1 MSALSL
7 LGAFGT
13 LLVAGYGLLAL
24 LVGQKTRFSLTEQIA
39 FSWLLGIGSVSLLL
53 WIFGLF
59 VHGGLLPTLVSIVCL
74 SLGFVG
80 WRRMVPVPLRRS
92 PTPCEIFLG
101 IIIVIEIAIV
111 FYLSFVHTLGWD
123 GLLNWEIKA
132 RYAFANGGVLP
143 ATYLSDSGRA
153 FSHPEYPLAIPFTEL
168 WLYLWLGEADQF
180 CAKAIFPIFYV
191 GGTFL
196 LVALGKR
203 LTGRTGIGL
212 FLAAFLFF
220 VPQITVE
227 AGSAVV
233 GYADFPLSIFYL
245 ATIGCLFCA
254 TEPKNDAFFR
264 LYAAFLALLP
274 WVKRDGL
281 ILWTVA
287 AACGVFV
294 ILRTKKSPLFFLGF
308 LPGLLIICG
317 WHLYLSSMH
326 ALQAADFVP
335 VNLETLGAHLNR
347 ILPLLSAFL
356 AEFYNLPT
364 WSLFWFVVAVGVA
377 YLLRRLRDPGVL
389 VLLTALVVPIVLYLF
404 TYIFSNWPNYLEHV
418 GLSISR
424 LLMHVVAVG
433 FLIIILAV
441 SRRSEK
447 NPARLH
453 HAGVATCTM
462 AGSERTPVVELASGN
477 RHFA

>member
-1 MSALSL
+1 MSAVAL

-13 LLVAGYGLLAL
+13 LFVAGYGLLAL
-24 LVGQKTRFSLTEQIA
+24 LVRQKTRFSLTEQIA
-39 FSWLLGIGSVSLLL
+39 FSWLLGTGTVSLLL

-59 VHGGLLPTLVSIVCL
+59 VHGVLLPGLVSIICL

-80 WRRMVPVPLRRS
+80 WRQRVPLPPLQR
-92 PTPCEIFLG
+92 TPKSFEICLG

-143 ATYLSDSGRA
+143 ATYFSDSGRA

-180 CAKAIFPIFYV
+180 CAKTIFPIFYV
-191 GGTFL
+191 VGAFL

-203 LTGRTGIGL
+203 LAGRTWIGL
-212 FLAAFLFF
+212 LLAAFLFF

-227 AGSAVV
+227 VGSAIG

-245 ATIGCLFCA
+245 ASIGCLFCA
-254 TEPKNDAFFR
+254 AERDNDAFFC
-264 LYAAFLALLP
+264 LYAACLALLP
-274 WVKRDGL
+274 WLKRDGV

-317 WHLYLSSMH
+317 WHFYLSTMH
-326 ALQAADFVP
+326 ALQAADFMP
-335 VNLETLGAHLNR
+335 VNLETLGSHLNR
-347 ILPLLSAFL
+347 ILPLLSALL
-356 AEFYNLPT
+356 AEFYNFST
-364 WSLFWFVVAVGVA
+364 WSLYWLAVAIGIA
-377 YLLRRLRDPGVL
+377 YLLRRMRDPRVV
-389 VLLTALVVPIVLYLF
+389 VLLTALIVPIFLYLLI
-404 TYIFSNWPNYLEHV
+404 YVFSSWPSYLDHV
-418 GLSISR
+418 GLSLSR
-424 LLMHVVAVG
+424 LLMHVAPVG
-433 FLIIILAV
+433 FLITILAV
-441 SRRSEK
+441 SHRSEK
-447 NPARLH
+447 NPARVH
-453 HAGVATCTM
+453 KDGVVTCAM
-462 AGSERTPVVELASGN
+462 AGSERTPVVELA
-477 RHFA
+477 

>member
-1 MSALSL
+1 MSALAL

-13 LLVAGYGLLAL
+13 LFVAGYGLLTL
-24 LVGQKTRFSLTEQIA
+24 LVRRETRFSLTEQIA
-39 FSWLLGIGSVSLLL
+39 FSWLLGTGAVSLFL

-59 VHGGLLPTLVSIVCL
+59 FHGVLLRGSVSIVCL

-80 WRRMVPVPLRRS
+80 WRRMVPLPPRR
-92 PTPCEIFLG
+92 TPKSFEIFLG
-101 IIIVIEIAIV
+101 IIILIEITIV

-143 ATYLSDSGRA
+143 ATYFSDSGRA

-180 CAKAIFPIFYV
+180 WAKPIFPIFYV
-191 GGTFL
+191 VGTFL

-203 LTGRTGIGL
+203 LAGRTWLGL
-212 FLAAFLFF
+212 LLAAFLFF

-227 AGSAVV
+227 VGSAIA

-245 ATIGCLFCA
+245 AAIGCLLCA
-254 TEPKNDAFFR
+254 AEQHNTVFFR
-264 LYAAFLALLP
+264 LYAACLALLP
-274 WVKRDGL
+274 WVKRDGV

-294 ILRTKKSPLFFLGF
+294 ILRTKRSPLFFLGF

-317 WHLYLSSMH
+317 WHFYLSTMH
-326 ALQAADFVP
+326 ALQPADFLP
-335 VNLETLGAHLNR
+335 INPETLGSHLYR
-347 ILPLLSAFL
+347 IQPLLSAFL

-364 WSLFWFVVAVGVA
+364 WSLFWFVVAVGVV
-377 YLLRRLRDPGVL
+377 YLLRRMPDPGAL
-389 VLLTALVVPIVLYLF
+389 VLFTALIVPIFLYLLI
-404 TYIFSNWPNYLEHV
+404 YVFSSWPSYLDHV
-418 GLSISR
+418 WLSISR
-424 LLMHVVAVG
+424 LLMHVAPVG
-433 FLIIILAV
+433 FLITILAV
-441 SRRSEK
+441 CRGSAK
-447 NPARLH
+447 NPTRVH
-453 HAGVATCTM
+453 EGGMGTCGS
-462 AGSERTPVVELASGN
+462 AGSERTPMVELA
-477 RHFA
+477 